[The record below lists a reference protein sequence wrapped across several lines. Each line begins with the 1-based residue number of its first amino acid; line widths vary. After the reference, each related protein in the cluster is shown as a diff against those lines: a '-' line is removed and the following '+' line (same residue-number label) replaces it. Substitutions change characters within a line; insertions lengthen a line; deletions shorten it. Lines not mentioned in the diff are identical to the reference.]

1 MTGWEVLGVCGS
13 EGGLLG
19 GGEGVGGGVVFT
31 FFLCRLE
38 SRRLHSFR
46 GLFGFSFQVGIC
58 LDLPPE
64 AGVLL
69 SERFHLFSVAFLEV
83 CKFLLHLHLAV

>member
-1 MTGWEVLGVCGS
+1 MGMGRGNGC
-13 EGGLLG
+13 LLG
-19 GGEGVGGGVVFT
+19 GGEGVGGGIIFT

-38 SRRLHSFR
+38 GRRLHSFR

-69 SERFHLFSVAFLEV
+69 FERFYLFCVAFLQV

>member
-13 EGGLLG
+13 ERGLLG
-19 GGEGVGGGVVFT
+19 GGEGVGGRVVFT

-38 SRRLHSFR
+38 SRRLHSLR
-46 GLFGFSFQVGIC
+46 GLFGFSLLVGIC
-58 LDLPPE
+58 LDPPPE

-69 SERFHLFSVAFLEV
+69 FERFHLFSVALLQVCEFLQ
-83 CKFLLHLHLAV
+83 KNK

>member
-1 MTGWEVLGVCGS
+1 MLRVCGGK
-13 EGGLLG
+13 GGLLG

-38 SRRLHSFR
+38 SWRLHSFR

-58 LDLPPE
+58 LDPPPE

-69 SERFHLFSVAFLEV
+69 FERFHLFSVALLQVCEFLQ
-83 CKFLLHLHLAV
+83 KNK